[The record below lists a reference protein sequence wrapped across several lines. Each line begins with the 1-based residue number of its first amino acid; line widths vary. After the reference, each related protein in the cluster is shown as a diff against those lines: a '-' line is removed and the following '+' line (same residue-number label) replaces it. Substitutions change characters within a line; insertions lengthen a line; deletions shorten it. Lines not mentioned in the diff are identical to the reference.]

1 MIIAILIMPVAIGLA
16 ALAVEGGVWYADRH
30 ELRAMADGGAM
41 AAAWAR
47 YDGDD
52 EEQAAFD
59 AVDELNF
66 DDDLDEID
74 VNSPPLSGIYEGDDD
89 AIEIEVRRYRPL
101 LLSTMFLGGEDV
113 EIVMRS
119 VVRLGSRSA
128 YCVLALSQ
136 TASGAVSFQGGPT
149 VDLEGCGINA
159 NSMEDDAL
167 SMGGTATLT
176 ADWAQVVG
184 GIELIGRARLITH
197 EDPEEDAPNRVDP
210 FADLPA
216 PPRPPDCP
224 GGNVA
229 VYTPCTFV
237 GNKTLNSG
245 ASVTL
250 EPGVYYIDAGTFRI
264 NGGATLIG
272 DGVTLY
278 LTGGA
283 DMTIN
288 GGANVS
294 LTAPSTGTWAGIS
307 VMQDR
312 DDPPGSSLFNGG
324 STMDIQGVMYMPTQH
339 LQFNGGNELGG
350 GCTRIVADT
359 MTFSG
364 NAVMGNNC
372 SGLGLPETINDEPT
386 LVE

>member
-1 MIIAILIMPVAIGLA
+1 MIIAVLVLPVAIGLA
-16 ALAVEGGVWYADRH
+16 ALAVEGGLWYADRH

-47 YDGDD
+47 YDEDD
-52 EEQAAFD
+52 EEDAATD
-59 AVDELNF
+59 AVDDMGFN
-66 DDDLDEID
+66 DDTDEIE
-74 VNSPPLSGIYEGDDD
+74 VNSPPLEGLYEGDDD
-89 AIEIEVRRYRPL
+89 AIEIVMRRFRPL
-101 LLSTMFLGGEDV
+101 MLSTMFLGGESV
-113 EIVMRS
+113 EIVMRA
-119 VVRLGSRSA
+119 VVRMGSRSA
-128 YCVLALSQ
+128 YCVLALSRN
-136 TASGAVSFQGGPT
+136 ASAAVSFQGGPT
-149 VDLEGCGINA
+149 VDLQGCGINA
-159 NSMEDDAL
+159 NSVEDDAL

-197 EDPEEDAPNRVDP
+197 EDPEESAPNRADP
-210 FADLPA
+210 FADLPE

-224 GGNVA
+224 GGAVA

-237 GNKTLNSG
+237 GNKTLNAG
-245 ASVTL
+245 TSVTL
-250 EPGVYYIDAGTFRI
+250 SPGVYYVDAGTFRV

-278 LTGGA
+278 LTNGA
-283 DMTIN
+283 NMVMN

-294 LTAPSTGTWAGIS
+294 LTAPSTGTYAGIA

-312 DDPPGSSLFNGG
+312 DDPPGTSQFNGG
-324 STMDIQGVMYMPTQH
+324 STMDIQGVVYMPTQH
-339 LQFNGGNELGG
+339 LQFNGGNTLGG
-350 GCTRIVADT
+350 GCTRLISDT
-359 MTFSG
+359 MVFSG

-372 SGLGLPETINDEPT
+372 SGLGLPETINDEPR

>member
-1 MIIAILIMPVAIGLA
+1 MIIAVLILPVAIGLA

-52 EEQAAFD
+52 EELAAFD
-59 AVDELNF
+59 AVDDLDF

-74 VNSPPLSGIYEGDDD
+74 VNSPPLSGLYEDDDD

-101 LLSTMFLGGEDV
+101 LLSTMFLAGENV

-119 VVRLGSRSA
+119 VVRMGSRSA
-128 YCVLALSQ
+128 YCVLALSES
-136 TASGAVSFQGGPT
+136 ASGAISFQGGPT

-159 NSMEDDAL
+159 NSTEDDAL
-167 SMGGTATLT
+167 SMGGNSSLN

-184 GIELIGRARLITH
+184 GIDLSGGATLTTDQ
-197 EDPEEDAPNRVDP
+197 DPEESAPNRTDP
-210 FADLPA
+210 YADLPA

-224 GGNVA
+224 GGNVT
-229 VYTPCTFV
+229 VYTPCTFN
-237 GNKTLNSG
+237 GNKTINSG
-245 ASVTL
+245 DTVTF
-250 EPGVYYIDAGTFRI
+250 EPGVYYVDGGTFRV

-272 DGVTLY
+272 DGVTIY

-283 DMTIN
+283 DMRIN
-288 GGANVS
+288 GGANID
-294 LTAPSTGTWAGIS
+294 LTAPDSGTWAGIA

-312 DDPPGSSLFNGG
+312 DDPAGTSRFNGG

-350 GCTRIVADT
+350 GCTRIISDT
-359 MTFSG
+359 ITFSG

-372 SGLGLPETINDEPT
+372 SGLGLPETINDEPS

>member
-1 MIIAILIMPVAIGLA
+1 MIIAILILPVAIGLA
-16 ALAVEGGVWYADRH
+16 ALAVEGGLWYADRH

-47 YDGDD
+47 YDEDD
-52 EEQAAFD
+52 EEGAAFD
-59 AVDELNF
+59 AVDGLGF
-66 DDDLDEID
+66 DDESDGIE
-74 VNSPPLSGIYEGDDD
+74 VNSPPLEGIYTGDDD
-89 AIEIEVRRYRPL
+89 AIEIVVRRFRPL
-101 LLSTMFLGGEDV
+101 TLSTMFLGGDSV

-119 VVRLGSRSA
+119 VVRMGTRSA
-128 YCVLALSQ
+128 YCVLALSR

-149 VDLEGCGINA
+149 VDLQGCGINA
-159 NSMEDDAL
+159 NSIEDDAL

-197 EDPEEDAPNRVDP
+197 EEPEEASPNRTDP
-210 FADLPA
+210 FADLPE

-224 GGNVA
+224 SGTVA

-237 GNKTLNSG
+237 GDKTLNSG
-245 ASVTL
+245 SSVTL
-250 EPGVYYIDAGTFRI
+250 SPGVYYVDAGTFRV
-264 NGGATLIG
+264 NGGASLLG

-278 LTGGA
+278 LTNGA
-283 DMTIN
+283 NMAIN

-294 LTAPSTGTWAGIS
+294 LTAPDSGTHAGIAI
-307 VMQDR
+307 MQDR
-312 DDPPGSSLFNGG
+312 DDSAGTSLFNGG
-324 STMDIQGVMYMPTQH
+324 STMDIQGVVYMPTQH
-339 LQFNGGNELGG
+339 LQFNGGNTLGG
-350 GCTRIVADT
+350 GCTRVVSDT

-364 NAVMGNNC
+364 NAVMGNDC
-372 SGLGLPETINDEPT
+372 SGLGLPETILDEPR